1 MWLLSSI
8 AIYPLITL
16 LAIALGP
23 VLVDVPLAARFAI
36 TTPLLGALMTWFV
49 MPRLSRQLAGWLYA

>member
-1 MWLLSSI
+1 MWLLSSV

-16 LAIALGP
+16 LTIVLGP

-36 TTPLLGALMTWFV
+36 TTPLLGALMTWLV
-49 MPRLSRQLAGWLYA
+49 MPRLSRLLAGWLYK